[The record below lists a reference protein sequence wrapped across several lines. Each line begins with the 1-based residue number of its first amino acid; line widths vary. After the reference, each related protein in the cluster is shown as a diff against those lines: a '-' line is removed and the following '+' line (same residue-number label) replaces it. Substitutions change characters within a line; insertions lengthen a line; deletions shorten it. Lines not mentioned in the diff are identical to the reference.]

1 VRVRRAIVILV
12 GLSMSIGVS
21 PYGACAQSPPFP
33 TVRRVLLI
41 NVDGFHALDLV
52 NFVRSHPD
60 SALAQLSGVGVT
72 YTQAFTP
79 KPSESLQGLLSMVT
93 GGSSISTG
101 IWHEVAYDRA
111 LSPPGSN
118 CKTVGTVV
126 EWAGNLDKNRRA
138 LDAGGGL
145 DPSKLPLDP
154 SKGCVPLYPHS
165 FLRVNTIFE
174 VIHSSGKRTA
184 WIDKHPAYEMVSGP
198 SGRGVTDLYMPE
210 VSSKSVPRG
219 TAKDPRVYEEYDDIK
234 VHALLNEIEGKDH
247 TGKESVGVPTICGMS
262 FQAVSQAQEIEG
274 YTDASGTP
282 SPALLHSISHTDES
296 ISKMVSAL
304 KAGGLYDSTLII
316 ITGKYGT
323 SPIDRGQRRLVDAT
337 SFLNLINQVRSDLVA
352 YFDADGV
359 ENEASIWLT
368 DPSQTGKVAEI
379 LSQPA
384 NQSAASI
391 QQILWGESLKL
402 RYNDPSQ
409 DGRVPDIVIVPNLGK
424 IYAGSGGIV
433 RAEKMLLTH
442 AGFNDDD
449 TNVELL
455 LSSPKL
461 RRTLIKTPVL
471 TTQIAPTILRALG
484 LDPQSLQAV
493 RIEGTSV
500 LPGLVP
506 ERNSRV
512 RARSSQ

>member
-1 VRVRRAIVILV
+1 MRLRRAILIV
-12 GLSMSIGVS
+12 GLCGWIGVS
-21 PYGACAQSPPFP
+21 TDGARAQSLPFP
-33 TVRRVLLI
+33 EIRRVLLI

-52 NFVRSHPD
+52 NFVQTYPD
-60 SALAQLSGVGVT
+60 STLAQLSGQGVT
-72 YTQAFTP
+72 YTQAFAT
-79 KPSESLQGLLSMVT
+79 KPAESLQGLLSMIT

-111 LSPPGSN
+111 LSPAGSN
-118 CKTVGTVV
+118 CKILGTPV

-154 SKGCVPLYPHS
+154 NKGCVPLYPHS
-165 FLRVNTIFE
+165 FLRVNTVFE
-174 VIHSSGKRTA
+174 VIHSTGKRTA

-198 SGRGVTDLYMPE
+198 SGRGVSDFFAPE
-210 VSSKSVPRG
+210 VSSQSVPRG
-219 TAKDPRVYEEYDDIK
+219 AAKDPLVYERYDDIK
-234 VHALLNEIEGKDH
+234 VQALLKEIEGKDH
-247 TGKESVGVPTICGMS
+247 TGKEAVGVPTIFGMS
-262 FQAVSQAQEIEG
+262 FQAVSQAQEIG
-274 YTDASGTP
+274 AYKDVSGTP
-282 SPALLHSISHTDES
+282 SAELLHAIRHTDES
-296 ISKMVSAL
+296 LSKMVTAL
-304 KAGGLYDSTLII
+304 NAGHLLDSTLII

-323 SPIDRGQRRLVDAT
+323 SPIDRNQRQVVDAT
-337 SFLNLINQVRSDLVA
+337 TFVNVINKVKSDLVA

-402 RYNDPSQ
+402 RYNDPSK

-424 IYAGSGGIV
+424 IYAGSGGVV
-433 RAEKMLLTH
+433 RADKMLVTH

-455 LSSPKL
+455 LSNPRL
-461 RRTLIKTPVL
+461 RRAVIKTPVL
-471 TTQIAPTILRALG
+471 ATQIAPTILRALR

-493 RIEGTSV
+493 RNEKTSI
-500 LPGLVP
+500 LPGLFV
-506 ERNSRV
+506 EKSSR
-512 RARSSQ
+512 AGAESSR